1 MFINLF
7 IKLFFFA
14 SLLFSCNNRVEIYDT
29 KNKNVVVEDTTSI
42 DRIKIPTH

>member
-14 SLLFSCNNRVEIYDT
+14 FLLLTCNSRVEVYDT
-29 KNKNVVVEDTTSI
+29 KNKNVI
-42 DRIKIPTH
+42 